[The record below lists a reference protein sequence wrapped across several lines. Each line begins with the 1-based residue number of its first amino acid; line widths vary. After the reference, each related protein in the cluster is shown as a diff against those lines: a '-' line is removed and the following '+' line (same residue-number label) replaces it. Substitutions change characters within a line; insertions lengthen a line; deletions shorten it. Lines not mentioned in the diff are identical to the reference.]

1 MLEQAQRTGKMA
13 RIKCRKVLRAA
24 SSIRTVL
31 LLHLLLVVL
40 LLLRLQVLLIFPTN
54 ILLLRLL
61 ASLGGSLGRQSAV
74 ELGHVQGPRF
84 AQALHEADAAHTASH
99 EASSGTWRSWLP
111 AIALRRSSVPLLQ
124 LTHFPGDRRREAPLG
139 PLLRLNLLG
148 ISARKQKDG
157 YEIQF
162 MG

>member
-31 LLHLLLVVL
+31 LLLLLLVVL

-84 AQALHEADAAHTASH
+84 DQALHEADAAHT
-99 EASSGTWRSWLP
+99 ASSGTWRSWLP